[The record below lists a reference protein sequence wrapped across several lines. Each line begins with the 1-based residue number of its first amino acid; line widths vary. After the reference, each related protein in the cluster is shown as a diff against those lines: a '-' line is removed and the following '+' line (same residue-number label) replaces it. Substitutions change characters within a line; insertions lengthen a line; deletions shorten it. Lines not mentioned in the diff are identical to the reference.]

1 MASFE
6 GFSAPDFDAFEEKK
20 WGSHAF
26 NRERLEV
33 KLKLTA
39 LGNELK
45 GEFREGLPELQMGLT
60 EERPSIFNQHQVRD
74 LTLFFFRNEKERR
87 ALGGILDKAKSIAD
101 IVQDTAAH
109 HRHINI
115 GVRVGHQGLEA
126 GLWLHQDA
134 WVDWKNVVQRCSEH
148 WEHDKL
154 GEVVEDLPG
163 SIRFGRGSG
172 LAADAPPAKEV
183 EPDEILGG
191 FEDAGPW
198 TVFGESFDR
207 GDPLLQSG
215 DLTGKLAGLIAA
227 LVPLYEFI
235 GWRRDNDFHQL
246 KKVIKEQKEKAVRK
260 FKSLQKGDSVR
271 VLKGLAAGHVGVV
284 DSIERKGVVKVRLG
298 TMLVSLRIEE
308 LGKP

>member
-6 GFSAPDFDAFEEKK
+6 GFSALDFDAFEEKK
-20 WGSHAF
+20 WASNAF

-45 GEFREGLPELQMGLT
+45 GKFQDGLEDLQMGLT
-60 EERPSIFNQHQVRD
+60 EERPSIFNQHQVKY

-101 IVQDTAAH
+101 IVQDPAAH
-109 HRHINI
+109 HRHINM
-115 GVRVGHQGLEA
+115 GVRVGQQGLEA
-126 GLWLHQDA
+126 GLWLHKDA
-134 WVDWKNVVQRCSEH
+134 WVDWKNAVQRCSEH
-148 WEHDKL
+148 WERGKL
-154 GEVVEDLPG
+154 SEVVEDLPE
-163 SIRFGRGSG
+163 SIRFGRGAG
-172 LAADAPPAKEV
+172 LAADAVPARQV
-183 EPDEILGG
+183 AADEILGG
-191 FEDAGPW
+191 FENAEPW
-198 TVFGESFDR
+198 TVFGESFER
-207 GDPLLQSG
+207 GDPLLASEE
-215 DLTGKLAGLIAA
+215 LTGKLSGLFSA
-227 LVPLYEFI
+227 LGPLHMFI

-246 KKVIKEQKEKAVRK
+246 KEVIKEQKEKAVRK
-260 FKSLQKGDSVR
+260 FKSLKKGDSVR

-298 TMLVSLRIEE
+298 AMVVSLRIEE